1 MKAGDALYK
10 FFTDVLGIKADDPD
24 LKEFISDPE
33 LAKQELTSVAQFNEH
48 FLTFEQAKK
57 NKAIISE
64 IEAEAKR
71 TAFGEYT
78 GAAEGALRK
87 WARDNGITADAMNQI
102 FKDNPQQD
110 KRLAAVLKLVDE
122 NARKASGQ
130 TAEEWKAEKEK
141 LYNETRDLKQKLDE
155 ETTRITGEF
164 TQKLTAKEK
173 EMVKMHMIAALPGVM
188 KFRSNIPGLTDLQG
202 LKLQAL
208 LDKYHIVKH
217 TDGSFKFYDP
227 ADTSKEVFDDKG
239 KALSFNKLVGE
250 LFPIAEYGET
260 GNGGNG
266 GNGNGKTIVVDPK
279 TNTEVPQ
286 EVADK
291 IALNDKMRPSKQPA
305 Q

>member
-10 FFTDVLGIKADDPD
+10 FFTDVLGIKADDAD
-24 LKEFISDPE
+24 LKTFISDPE
-33 LAKQELTSVAQFNEH
+33 LAKHEITSVAQFEEH

-64 IEAEAKR
+64 IEADAKR
-71 TAFGEYT
+71 TAFGEY
-78 GAAEGALRK
+78 ASASEGALRK
-87 WARDNGITADAMNQI
+87 WGRENGIGPEVMNQI

-110 KRLAAVLKLVDE
+110 KRLPAILKMVDE

-141 LYNETRDLKQKLDE
+141 LYNETRDLRQKLDE
-155 ETTRITGEF
+155 ETTRLTGEF

-173 EMVKMHMIAALPGVM
+173 EMVKMQMLSALPGVM
-188 KFRSNIPGLTDLQG
+188 KFKSGIPGLSDLQG

-208 LDKYHIVKH
+208 LDKYHIVKN
-217 TDGSFKFYDP
+217 TDGSFKFFDP

-239 KALSFNKLVGE
+239 KPLSFNKLVGE

-260 GNGGNG
+260 GA
-266 GNGNGKTIVVDPK
+266 GNGNGGSKTTVVDTK
-279 TNTEVPQ
+279 TNHEISP
-286 EVADK
+286 EVAEK
-291 IALNDKMRPSKQPA
+291 IALNEKMRPSKQPV